1 MFSLSTLI
9 LTVLTCILVGGVIG
23 AFLMFA
29 LRPQEK
35 INRELESQL
44 LDSETRL
51 REYQQEV
58 TQHFVDTSQLIN
70 NLTRSYR
77 DVHEHLAE
85 SAMKLGN
92 ADLSRQIAQAGDGKL
107 LEQAKTKTAPQDI
120 KPPTDWAPKVPGKEG
135 TLSES
140 YGLEQD
146 PTEEDDTLVIQRQQ
160 A

>member
-1 MFSLSTLI
+1 M
-9 LTVLTCILVGGVIG
+9 LTVLTCLLLGGVIG
-23 AFLMFA
+23 AFMMFA

-44 LDSETRL
+44 MEAESRL

-77 DVHEHLAE
+77 DVHEHLAA

-107 LEQAKTKTAPQDI
+107 LEQPKEPAPEDI
-120 KPPTDWAPKVPGKEG
+120 KPPTDWAPKVPGKQG

-140 YGLEQD
+140 YGLEED
-146 PTEEDDTLVIQRQQ
+146 PTEEDETLVIQRHQ

>member
-9 LTVLTCILVGGVIG
+9 LTVLTCLLLGGVIG

-44 LDSETRL
+44 LETEAQL

-77 DVHEHLAE
+77 DVHEHLAA
-85 SAMKLGN
+85 SALKLGN
-92 ADLSRQIAQAGDGKL
+92 ADLSRQITQAGDGKL
-107 LEQAKTKTAPQDI
+107 LEKATEQDPESI
-120 KPPTDWAPKVPGKEG
+120 RPPTDWAPKMPGKHG

-140 YGLEQD
+140 YGLED
-146 PTEEDDTLVIQRQQ
+146 EPSEEDDTLVLQRQ

>member
-9 LTVLTCILVGGVIG
+9 LTVLTCLLLGGVIG

-44 LDSETRL
+44 LEAESRL
-51 REYQQEV
+51 RDYQQEV

-77 DVHEHLAE
+77 DVHEHLAA
-85 SAMKLGN
+85 SALKLGN
-92 ADLSRQIAQAGDGKL
+92 ADLSRQITQAGDGKL
-107 LEQAKTKTAPQDI
+107 LEKAADQDPDNI
-120 KPPTDWAPKVPGKEG
+120 KQPTDWAPKVPGMHG

-140 YGLEQD
+140 YGLNDD
-146 PTEEDDTLVIQRQQ
+146 PTEEDDALILQRQ